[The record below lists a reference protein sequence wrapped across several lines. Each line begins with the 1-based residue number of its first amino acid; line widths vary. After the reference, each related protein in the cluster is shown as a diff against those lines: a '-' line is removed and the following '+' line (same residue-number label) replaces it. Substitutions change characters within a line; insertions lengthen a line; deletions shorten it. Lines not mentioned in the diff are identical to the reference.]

1 MTIRTMHFAAIA
13 IAMLAM
19 AAPLRAQDIKAGDLT
34 LDRPWTRATPSGAQV
49 AGGYLTI
56 SNKGAA
62 ADRLVSATTPAA
74 GRVEIH
80 EMATKDG
87 VMTMR
92 ALPNGLAIEA
102 GKQVALAPG
111 GYHIMFMELKAQLK
125 QGDKVPVTL
134 QFERAGKVDVTFDVQ
149 AVGAQRPAAG
159 HGH

>member
-1 MTIRTMHFAAIA
+1 MKAFIQRAAAIVVFG
-13 IAMLAM
+13 LA
-19 AAPLRAQDIKAGDLT
+19 AWSLASAQEIKAGDLT
-34 LDRPWTRATPSGAQV
+34 LERPWTRATPSGSEV
-49 AGGYLTI
+49 AGGYVTI
-56 SNKGAA
+56 INKGAA
-62 ADRLVSATTPAA
+62 ADRLVTATTPAA

-92 ALPNGLAIEA
+92 PLPNGLAIEP

-111 GYHIMFMELKAQLK
+111 GYHIMFMELKAPLK

-134 QFERAGKVDVTFDVQ
+134 QFEKAGKLDVTFDVQ
-149 AVGAQRPAAG
+149 AVGAQRPSSG